1 MPLISLLMLASASQ
15 PPDELRVDLD
25 RVRNAKGVIHAC
37 LTADARRFPDC
48 KGDPRALT
56 RTVPATARQLAFSGV
71 APGDYALTLFHD
83 ENANGKL
90 DMVLG
95 IPREG
100 FGFSR
105 NPVVRFGPP
114 RYEKVV
120 IRLGSG
126 ITRMRVRLQYIL

>member
-1 MPLISLLMLASASQ
+1 MILFMLLLASAS
-15 PPDELRVDLD
+15 PPAVNQLHVDVERL
-25 RVRNAKGVIHAC
+25 RNAKGILRAC
-37 LTADARRFPDC
+37 LTADSRHFPDC
-48 KGDPRALT
+48 EGDPKALT
-56 RTVPATARQLAFSGV
+56 LSVPAGTRQLSFSGFP
-71 APGDYALTLFHD
+71 PGDYALTVFHD

-90 DMVLG
+90 DMTLG

-114 RYEKVV
+114 RYENVV

-126 ITRMRVRLQYIL
+126 ITPMRLRLQYIL